1 MDKRS
6 SEHLTY
12 LDNAA
17 TSYPKPETVI
27 EKMNELMTRYGGN
40 PGRSSHLLAYEAAAR
55 VFECRERLSSFFD
68 ADGPEQVCFTLNTTE
83 GLNLVIKGLLR
94 KGDHVL
100 ISDMEHNAVYRPIYK
115 LWSEGRVE
123 YDLFPTLVGSQDRS
137 AGLICSGIARLM
149 RKNTRMLVC
158 SGASNICSLTMP
170 LREIGEF
177 CRRNGIIFVVDG
189 AQCAGH
195 MPISIREMKIDALCI
210 PAHKGLLG
218 PQGCG
223 AVIFGRG
230 IKPDT
235 LNEGGNGIASLD
247 GEMSEDMPERYEA
260 GTLPTPAIVGLSEGV
275 RIVEELGIER
285 IAAHES
291 ALFDRAAQRLSKI
304 RGVRIYCPQYSGS
317 VLLFS
322 LDGISSET
330 LASRLSERGICT
342 RGGFHCCALGHK
354 TLGTQK
360 TVRTAAM
367 IISAEPAAMQ
377 EPSERMSCLPEKS
390 TFWRSTEPIPQP
402 MYI

>member
-1 MDKRS
+1 MTPK
-6 SEHLTY
+6 TY

-17 TSYPKPETVI
+17 TSFPKPESVI
-27 EKMNELMTRYGGN
+27 EKMNELMIYYGGN
-40 PGRSSHLLAYEAAAR
+40 PGRGSHSLAIEAASR
-55 VFECRERLSSFFD
+55 VFECRERLSEFFD

-115 LWSEGRVE
+115 LWSEGKIE
-123 YDLFPTLVGSQDRS
+123 YDLFPSLANAEERT
-137 AGLICSGIARLM
+137 AGQICAGIARMM
-149 RKNTRMLVC
+149 RKNTRMLIC

-195 MPISIREMKIDALCI
+195 LPISMKEMKIDALCI

-223 AVIFGRG
+223 AVILGKG
-230 IKPDT
+230 ITPDT

-247 GEMSEDMPERYEA
+247 GAMPYDMPERYES

-275 RIVEELGIER
+275 RIVSELGLER
-285 IAAHES
+285 IARHENM
-291 ALFDRAAQRLSKI
+291 LFERAEQKLLQI
-304 RGVRIYCPQYSGS
+304 RGVRAFCPQHSGS

-322 LDGISSET
+322 LDGMGSEE
-330 LASRLSERGICT
+330 LAARLGREGICT

-354 TLGTQK
+354 TIGTDK
-360 TVRTAAM
+360 TGAVRASFGVYNSSRDVDVLADAM
-367 IISAEPAAMQ
+367 SRIAGE
-377 EPSERMSCLPEKS
+377 
-390 TFWRSTEPIPQP
+390 TV
-402 MYI
+402 